1 MITTSIGSGWES
13 FPAIHKCYQSC
24 LLSWI
29 KHHLAS
35 TAVRPLSMM
44 YLDIHSLIGGGGSI
58 FGSKDSKVTSYLL
71 NWFFKAPFCVGYGRL
86 ANAWCTLTL
95 TRFWKV
101 VGKGKLCSNVSKVPS
116 ELLTRLFKAPFCV
129 RYGGVPTAWFTQTF
143 IPCYPI
149 MTTLLALRRS
159 NRAESIRE
167 ICNTISYLFS
177 SYEYFRWKGQALI
190 SKDTECNF
198 KNNFSMW
205 IFQQHP
211 WDDT

>member
-1 MITTSIGSGWES
+1 MGVVSSDSQVLSKLLTKLDKAS
-13 FPAIHKCYQSC
+13 FSFHCGKATQHDV
-24 LLSWI
+24 L
-29 KHHLAS
+29 
-35 TAVRPLSMM
+35 R
-44 YLDIHSLIGGGGSI
+44 HSFFDWGGGSI

-71 NWFFKAPFCVGYGRL
+71 NGFFKAPFCVSYGRL

-198 KNNFSMW
+198 KNNFSLW

>member
-71 NWFFKAPFCVGYGRL
+71 NGFFKAPFCVSYGRL

-116 ELLTRLFKAPFCV
+116 NYSPGCLKHHF
-129 RYGGVPTAWFTQTF
+129 
-143 IPCYPI
+143 
-149 MTTLLALRRS
+149 ALGTVGS
-159 NRAESIRE
+159 
-167 ICNTISYLFS
+167 
-177 SYEYFRWKGQALI
+177 
-190 SKDTECNF
+190 
-198 KNNFSMW
+198 
-205 IFQQHP
+205 QQHDLLRHSSLVIP
-211 WDDT
+211 